1 MSATPVVVGDRY
13 ELGEP
18 LGRGGMAT
26 VHRARDRRLDR
37 QVAVKQLSL
46 HLAADT
52 TAQARFRREAQASA
66 SLNHPAIASVFD
78 TGEGTDPATGVALP
92 YIVMELVE
100 GSTLRDVLAAG
111 PLAPDRALT
120 VVRSVLDALAHSHAA
135 GLVHRDIKPANVMI
149 TTGGA
154 VKVMDFGIA
163 RAVDESATSL
173 TGTASVIG
181 TAQYLS
187 PEQAL
192 GRPVDLRSD
201 LYSVGCLLFELVTGR
216 PPFVAE
222 TSLAIAYQHVRE
234 DPVPPSSLEPSL
246 DPALDAVVLRA
257 LAKDP
262 DERYPSAAAM
272 REDVDRLLAG
282 APVAPPPA
290 PSEPPGTVTAAL
302 PPRLAGAAVAATP
315 PGPPTAPTALVGAAA
330 PPAGEDPA
338 PEERRR
344 SSGRRAVLVVLAVF
358 LVLGLGAFGLSRVF
372 GPTASQA
379 VTVPDV
385 GGQSR
390 AAAEAALRDA
400 DLVPRVVPR
409 AGAEDDAVGTV
420 LDQEPGADARV
431 PAGSTV
437 TLTVGAGEATATIPD
452 GLVGRPVA
460 EAERALERLG
470 FTDVSTD
477 AVDGDGDAEPGDVV
491 SVKPAEGKRVALDA
505 AVRIR
510 FVRDAAAADG
520 QDESGDDGPTAAAP
534 SASSAPSAT
543 ADEDAE
549 PSDEPTDDATSEAPD
564 DDPTTDAPTE
574 EPSSSATDEPG
585 PSASA
590 SEGTGGGSSEKPG
603 KPEKPEPTKS
613 GGNGG
618 GNGKG
623 GGNGNGNGSQ
633 DEGSDQG

>member
-290 PSEPPGTVTAAL
+290 PSEPPGTVTAVL
-302 PPRLAGAAVAATP
+302 PPRLAGAAVAA
-315 PGPPTAPTALVGAAA
+315 
-330 PPAGEDPA
+330 
-338 PEERRR
+338 
-344 SSGRRAVLVVLAVF
+344 
-358 LVLGLGAFGLSRVF
+358 
-372 GPTASQA
+372 
-379 VTVPDV
+379 
-385 GGQSR
+385 
-390 AAAEAALRDA
+390 
-400 DLVPRVVPR
+400 
-409 AGAEDDAVGTV
+409 
-420 LDQEPGADARV
+420 
-431 PAGSTV
+431 
-437 TLTVGAGEATATIPD
+437 
-452 GLVGRPVA
+452 
-460 EAERALERLG
+460 
-470 FTDVSTD
+470 
-477 AVDGDGDAEPGDVV
+477 
-491 SVKPAEGKRVALDA
+491 
-505 AVRIR
+505 
-510 FVRDAAAADG
+510 
-520 QDESGDDGPTAAAP
+520 
-534 SASSAPSAT
+534 
-543 ADEDAE
+543 
-549 PSDEPTDDATSEAPD
+549 
-564 DDPTTDAPTE
+564 
-574 EPSSSATDEPG
+574 
-585 PSASA
+585 
-590 SEGTGGGSSEKPG
+590 
-603 KPEKPEPTKS
+603 
-613 GGNGG
+613 
-618 GNGKG
+618 
-623 GGNGNGNGSQ
+623 
-633 DEGSDQG
+633 